1 VARGFECT
9 FEELDAIGDALH
21 LDVRPFPFQ
30 FPVHG
35 ELVDERIRLIQEAH
49 ATLTAKG
56 LIEGRRFSM
65 DLEDLVEVFARGSLA
80 IAVVGTVDGE
90 GVCARAVSDGRFG
103 VLARSRGDGVRFDPV
118 APPSLVR
125 SVLGLLPAARP
136 GPGRSATI
144 TVDSVMSGSAATG
157 SPASGPPVSGSS
169 ASGSR
174 ARDFRVGDPRAREE
188 DFAGRRYLQAVR
200 PQLDSSGMQRVIAEE
215 IMKRPRVGSGYF
227 TVTAR
232 GRHGR
237 EGEPLTLSWLD
248 TDAGR
253 YAVIP
258 STGPDGRLHVTYTP
272 VDLARLHQGLTRLVE
287 MMTD

>member
-1 VARGFECT
+1 V
-9 FEELDAIGDALH
+9 ELDAIGDALR

-35 ELVDERIRLIQEAH
+35 ELVDERIRVIQDAH

-65 DLEDLVEVFARGSLA
+65 DLEDLVEVFARGSPA
-80 IAVVGTVDGE
+80 IAMVGTVDGE
-90 GVCARAVSDGRFG
+90 AVCARAVSNGRFG
-103 VLARSRGDGVRFDPV
+103 VLARARDDGVRFDPV
-118 APPSLVR
+118 APTSLVR

-144 TVDSVMSGSAATG
+144 TVDAA
-157 SPASGPPVSGSS
+157 
-169 ASGSR
+169 R
-174 ARDFRVGDPRAREE
+174 ADARRDLRRPDE

-200 PQLDSSGMQRVIAEE
+200 PPLDSAGAQRVVAEE

-227 TVTAR
+227 TVTSR

-237 EGEPLTLSWLD
+237 ESEPLTLSWLD
-248 TDAGR
+248 TEAGR

-258 STGPDGRLHVTYTP
+258 STGRDGRQHVTYTP
-272 VDLARLHQGLTRLVE
+272 ADLARLDQSLTRLVE
-287 MMTD
+287 LTTE

>member
-35 ELVDERIRLIQEAH
+35 ELVDERIRLIQDAH

-144 TVDSVMSGSAATG
+144 TVDAVMSGS
-157 SPASGPPVSGSS
+157 SVSGPP

-174 ARDFRVGDPRAREE
+174 ARDFRVGDLRAREE

-200 PQLDSSGMQRVIAEE
+200 PQLDSSGTQRVIAEE

-272 VDLARLHQGLTRLVE
+272 ADLARLHQGLTRLVE